1 MVDPI
6 LLGLV
11 ESILGKGKET
21 SKGNYSFKCF
31 NPKCSSIA
39 KGNNKLEINL
49 IPTLKNKN
57 PWNCWVCNSKGTTLK
72 SLFNSIKLP
81 QSKYDQLNNILG
93 TTYKVEKVKVE
104 IQVELPKEFKPFIEL
119 RKTNIIS
126 RHALHYLINKRGITF
141 EDILKHN
148 IGYCETGRYRNKVII
163 PSYSKEG
170 KLDYFVARAFMEDD
184 SHKLDAPQCDKN
196 IIGFESLINY
206 DLPLIICEGPFD
218 AIAIKR
224 NAIPLFGKNISPKL
238 REKLMLN
245 SIKSIYLCLDEDA
258 LKNTIKITEELI
270 SLGKKVYVV
279 RLPSKDPSELGFEKF
294 NNLIQFQK
302 PFTLM
307 DLMKLKMEIN

>member
-31 NPKCSSIA
+31 NPKCSSVA
-39 KGNNKLEINL
+39 KGNNKLEVNL

-119 RKTNIIS
+119 RKTDIIS
-126 RHALHYLINKRGITF
+126 RHALHYLINKRGLTF

-196 IIGFESLINY
+196 IIGFESLINLS
-206 DLPLIICEGPFD
+206 LPLILCEGAFD
-218 AIAIKR
+218 AISIKR
-224 NAIPLFGKNISPKL
+224 NAIPLFGKNISSKL
-238 REKLMLN
+238 KQLLYSNEV
-245 SIKSIYLCLDEDA
+245 KSIYLALDEDA
-258 LKNTIKITEELI
+258 LKNTFKIAEELI
-270 SLGKKVYVV
+270 SMGKRIYVI
-279 RLPSKDPSELGFEKF
+279 RLQKKDPNEVGFLEF
-294 NNLIQFQK
+294 NKLTHNLI
-302 PFTLM
+302 PFTFY
-307 DLMKLKMEIN
+307 DLLKLKLEIN